1 MTISPDNVK
10 HYLKAITPEGLKSLM
25 IANNFKAGKYY
36 RYDIIFAN
44 GFWFAWYEEV
54 LSEIALEK
62 YATIDGRKGQRGEE
76 V

>member
-1 MTISPDNVK
+1 
-10 HYLKAITPEGLKSLM
+10 M